1 LSEFLPQPDLLGD
14 HLDVDAGRAL
24 SRSAGAN
31 WINFNSASVC
41 SSPNISMQDAPGRRG
56 RPPAIVSP
64 PPHAPSITNQDALD
78 DTDVSQDG
86 SAADPFS
93 PPPTPPRPGGG
104 GGGGFHVPCAREEE
118 GPANP
123 SKILHEIAPTEAQA
137 EREARAWRSSGI
149 GWSSS
154 VNRTP
159 SPKRGVN
166 TREAEVSRTTA
177 APRGV
182 GGGRGGGGGGGIPG
196 LQASDS
202 LTSGASSVS
211 SRGAE
216 EDLSSSSQ
224 TGDELYEGSLGH
236 FFSQVLSLVTFV

>member
-1 LSEFLPQPDLLGD
+1 M
-14 HLDVDAGRAL
+14 DVDAGRAL
-24 SRSAGAN
+24 SRSAGSN
-31 WINFNSASVC
+31 WINFNSASTC

-64 PPHAPSITNQDALD
+64 CPHPPITIQDALD

-104 GGGGFHVPCAREEE
+104 GGGIHVPDARQEQ

-123 SKILHEIAPTEAQA
+123 SSANPSKMLLELAPTETQA
-137 EREARAWRSSGI
+137 EREARAWRASGI

-159 SPKRGVN
+159 SPPKGGVI

-177 APRGV
+177 AARGV
-182 GGGRGGGGGGGIPG
+182 GGGGGGGGVGGIPG

-236 FFSQVLSLVTFV
+236 FFSQVLSLVTFIW